1 MEQSNNREKHL
12 ETLRVRNIA
21 CISTQCAVAEL
32 HTESPR
38 PSFAR
43 LLIVSYMS
51 NKGYSPIEISSAST
65 VGRDKIEEN
74 LIKYNALKEKYEG
87 FRRLEANFLK
97 KMDICCART

>member
-1 MEQSNNREKHL
+1 MEQNNSREKHL
-12 ETLRVRNIA
+12 EILRVRNIA
-21 CISTQCAVAEL
+21 CISTHCAVADL
-32 HTESPR
+32 GTESPR